1 MSDVGSVIEIS
12 NASLV
17 DFSQKLERLQLTD
30 VDFSNRLDENTQALQ
45 RNELA
50 LQQVE
55 PRLELIVQQS
65 SLQIKLLERNKAG
78 VDELQASLSRVT
90 RSVPPATKVN
100 LRYLIGKR

>member
-1 MSDVGSVIEIS
+1 VSDVRSVIEIS

-30 VDFSNRLDENTQALQ
+30 VDFSNRLDENTLVLQ

-50 LQQVE
+50 LQRVE

-65 SLQIKLLERNKAG
+65 SHHIELLQRNKAG
-78 VDELQASLSRVT
+78 LDELHASLSRVT
-90 RSVPPATKVN
+90 RSVSHATKVN